1 MDVTW
6 CQQHHLGGFR
16 CVWKEKFGGAG
27 ISNGERIWIHVT
39 GSSLCHWALVCKL
52 SFCPLSRK
60 AERLQEAHTCARWE
74 KRHVHCEFGGWHK
87 YSKRPPIGSRVVPL
101 IQNDFWSKVVWSATH
116 SPRHC
121 ITKMSIYQQ
130 DSQATSKLLEAL
142 GTSFRK
148 QRSVMQIYLWRGV
161 SRVGM
166 HRRAKHSSPFR
177 INQERFGLYVSKN
190 VFLGVKGFQKQ
201 NLQLKYQR

>member
-27 ISNGERIWIHVT
+27 ISNGERIWIRVT

-52 SFCPLSRK
+52 SFCLLSRK

-87 YSKRPPIGSRVVPL
+87 NSKRPPIGSRVVPL

-148 QRSVMQIYLWRGV
+148 QRSVMQIYLCWGSAWRACTDEQNIHHPSESIRSDSGFMFLKTYSLEWRD
-161 SRVGM
+161 SRN
-166 HRRAKHSSPFR
+166 KTCS
-177 INQERFGLYVSKN
+177 
-190 VFLGVKGFQKQ
+190 
-201 NLQLKYQR
+201 